1 MARPLAPLTL
11 TEEER
16 ETLLRWTRRP
26 KTTQALAC
34 RARIVLACA
43 AGRSNGEVA
52 EALQTLV
59 PDAIVEPRAAE
70 ALPATVAAAAP
81 ATLPAPSPPPQ

>member
-16 ETLLRWTRRP
+16 ETLLRWARRP
-26 KTTQALAC
+26 KTAQALAC

-52 EALQTLV
+52 EALQMTRQT
-59 PDAIVEPRAAE
+59 I
-70 ALPATVAAAAP
+70 
-81 ATLPAPSPPPQ
+81 SK

>member
-16 ETLLRWTRRP
+16 ETLLRWARRP
-26 KTTQALAC
+26 KTAQALAC

-52 EALQTLV
+52 EALHLTRQTIGKWR
-59 PDAIVEPRAAE
+59 IVNRHLILTPFGHRKMT
-70 ALPATVAAAAP
+70 PTC
-81 ATLPAPSPPPQ
+81 S